1 LKGASSSKRP
11 STQKIIESL
20 EGFTGVDIDGDGVV
34 GSVGKRIFSI
44 QNGWQLQKPKNGTI
58 SIDTIRSDRER
69 IQLLAAIAGA
79 RVGAPPPPLPVPASK
94 VDRLVGRAGVLRT
107 SIMKMKEELSTLES
121 EIEDAR
127 NSAKPSSKRPG
138 PILGFREPERIG
150 GWRNSLTRTL
160 DRTVEGRRGV
170 LGRGIDTWV
179 GSFNLLLRKLDRVR
193 ERRGPENARWES
205 VGAYM
210 QAQTATSIRIAAGL
224 AQNPSRLRHLADP
237 YVPSLVPHWPGILAR
252 LDRLEP
258 HVAPILEKVLNN
270 RRHLASIEPY
280 LEGILERFDDIE
292 PHLEWIL
299 ANIDTLA
306 PYTGLLLSHIDE
318 LLLYADVDESE
329 GFVGSKYALA
339 GQLLPYLDFY
349 VSRLDMVGPHLPM
362 LRPHIKK
369 LLKHNRIAKIS
380 PHIDKLF
387 ANGCLNLAT
396 SANADIL
403 FFYLGWVFKIPYVPQ
418 MFFALPFASRL
429 ITWFAT
435 HLPKRFVR
443 RCVQVECSIDY
454 DYGSNWNS
462 LSRQ

>member
-1 LKGASSSKRP
+1 LRPLLNRLLVRKTQCPMISPRSWVMVLMVLVLASLPGTATFVFPILRPVTWRGTNTAAVEADMHGRRPRSQSVCGCRMAPDQKKSQAGKSFRNSEEVAPALKGASSSKRP

-179 GSFNLLLRKLDRVR
+179 
-193 ERRGPENARWES
+193 
-205 VGAYM
+205 
-210 QAQTATSIRIAAGL
+210 
-224 AQNPSRLRHLADP
+224 
-237 YVPSLVPHWPGILAR
+237 
-252 LDRLEP
+252 
-258 HVAPILEKVLNN
+258 
-270 RRHLASIEPY
+270 
-280 LEGILERFDDIE
+280 
-292 PHLEWIL
+292 
-299 ANIDTLA
+299 
-306 PYTGLLLSHIDE
+306 SHIS
-318 LLLYADVDESE
+318 VC
-329 GFVGSKYALA
+329 
-339 GQLLPYLDFY
+339 
-349 VSRLDMVGPHLPM
+349 VSV
-362 LRPHIKK
+362 
-369 LLKHNRIAKIS
+369 N
-380 PHIDKLF
+380 
-387 ANGCLNLAT
+387 
-396 SANADIL
+396 
-403 FFYLGWVFKIPYVPQ
+403 V
-418 MFFALPFASRL
+418 
-429 ITWFAT
+429 
-435 HLPKRFVR
+435 
-443 RCVQVECSIDY
+443 
-454 DYGSNWNS
+454 
-462 LSRQ
+462 